1 MLFCSAAGPLISKQV
16 KIGESIWNYQT
27 MAHSVT
33 SSHSKSRMAKFFF
46 VTFKEECAQILQLL
60 QTPLKSGQSN
70 WNPFVTPVF
79 NLIFPAITGYFT
91 KDFEFKKFFE
101 LKKTKPQTKKQLQ

>member
-1 MLFCSAAGPLISKQV
+1 
-16 KIGESIWNYQT
+16 

-33 SSHSKSRMAKFFF
+33 SSHSESRMEMIIFF
-46 VTFKEECAQILQLL
+46 VTFKEECAQILQLP

-79 NLIFPAITGYFT
+79 NLTFPAINGYFT
-91 KDFEFKKFFE
+91 KDFEF
-101 LKKTKPQTKKQLQ
+101 